1 MHLLLNAADGVNRR
15 STMKKFITAALTA
28 AVAAASIASTPA
40 MAAPFQRGDHR
51 VTVVKKVDRHVTQ
64 RQVQQRQVQQRGWK
78 KGDRFDRRQA
88 RNYRVISN
96 PRAYRLREAPRGYRW
111 VQSGND
117 AVLIGITSGIVA
129 SILGSAFR

>member
-1 MHLLLNAADGVNRR
+1 
-15 STMKKFITAALTA
+15 MKKFITAALTTA
-28 AVAAASIASTPA
+28 IAAASIASTPA
-40 MAAPFQRGDHR
+40 MAAPSHRGDHR
-51 VTVVKKVDRHVTQ
+51 VTVVKVDRHVTQ
-64 RQVQQRQVQQRGWK
+64 RQVQYRGWK

-96 PRAYRLREAPRGYRW
+96 PRSYRLREAPRGYRW

-129 SILGSAFR
+129 SILGNAFR

>member
-1 MHLLLNAADGVNRR
+1 
-15 STMKKFITAALTA
+15 MKKFITAALTA

-64 RQVQQRQVQQRGWK
+64 RQMQHRGWK

-96 PRAYRLREAPRGYRW
+96 PRSYRLREAPRGYRW

-129 SILGSAFR
+129 SILGGAFR